1 MEEELTGEHLRD
13 GDRLRFGQQKWRH
26 DLERDALLARDAGDL
41 GDDVT
46 QELRRRLVGD
56 RLGRSRRRVLLV
68 RAECAP
74 LPLDDSGGTHE
85 RVAEA
90 SRCVRIEIVEHRPD
104 LVEQPTGPV
113 EPGVELLQVH
123 EVVVDGLGPLE
134 VTRPQQRGQPR
145 GRVLRVGPRRPG
157 GRTGRVGVEEELD
170 SPRVGGGVLIQLAH
184 EVERSGEWLAVEDPA
199 VRVPEVL
206 RRWEVHDAA
215 GAVAGFVAAPVE
227 QHGAERQRVRRRGER
242 HVGG

>member
-1 MEEELTGEHLRD
+1 MYTLYVLISYIKNVFIVRVAVMMEYTYLFKQHFFFFFLMI
-13 GDRLRFGQQKWRH
+13 
-26 DLERDALLARDAGDL
+26 
-41 GDDVT
+41 
-46 QELRRRLVGD
+46 RRPPSSTLFPYPTLFRSD

-74 LPLDDSGGTHE
+74 LPVDDSGGTHE

-90 SRCVRIEIVEHRPD
+90 SRGVRIEIVEHRPD

-113 EPGVELLQVH
+113 KPGVELLEVH
-123 EVVVDGLGPLE
+123 EVVVHGLGSLE

-145 GRVLRVGPRRPG
+145 GRALRVGPRRPG

-170 SPRVGGGVLIQLAH
+170 PPRVGRRILIQLAH

-199 VRVPEVL
+199 ALVPEML
-206 RRWEVHDAA
+206 RRRKVPAPA
-215 GAVAGFVAAPVE
+215 GPRTATAPV
-227 QHGAERQRVRRRGER
+227 
-242 HVGG
+242 